1 MSVLIGV
8 LAMAVT
14 KLVLVR
20 HGESEWNKEN
30 RFTGWTDV
38 ELSDK
43 GREEAKI
50 AGQLLKDEGFVFDFA
65 YTSVLKRAIHTLWN
79 ILDQVEQSWL
89 PVEKSWKLNERHYG
103 ALQGLDKS
111 ETAAKYGDEQ
121 VKLWRRGFAIT
132 PPDLEKDDERYPGHD
147 PRYAKLSDKE
157 LPVTESLATT
167 IERVV
172 PYWEEIIKPR
182 VTSGE
187 KVIIAAHGNSLRA
200 LVKHLDNLSEDEIL
214 ELNIPT
220 AVPMVYEFDE
230 NMKPIKRY
238 YLGNQD
244 EIAAKQ
250 AAVANQGKAK

>member
-1 MSVLIGV
+1 
-8 LAMAVT
+8 MAVT

-38 ELSDK
+38 ELSEK
-43 GREEAKI
+43 GREEAKV
-50 AGQLLKDEGFVFDFA
+50 AGELLKEGGFVFDFA
-65 YTSVLKRAIHTLWN
+65 YTSVLKRAIHTLWG
-79 ILDQVEQSWL
+79 ILDQVNQQWL

-132 PPDLEKDDERYPGHD
+132 PPELTKEDERFPGHD
-147 PRYAKLSDKE
+147 PRYAKLAESE

-167 IERVV
+167 IDRVI
-172 PYWEEIIKPR
+172 PYWEEVIKPR
-182 VTSGE
+182 MLKGE
-187 KVIIAAHGNSLRA
+187 KIIIAAHGNSLRA
-200 LVKHLDNLSEDEIL
+200 LVKYLDNMGEDEIL
-214 ELNIPT
+214 NLNIPT
-220 AVPMVYEFDE
+220 AVPLVYEFDE
-230 NMKPIKRY
+230 NMQPIKRY

>member
-1 MSVLIGV
+1 
-8 LAMAVT
+8 MAVT

-38 ELSDK
+38 ELSEK
-43 GREEAKI
+43 GRAEAQE
-50 AGQLLKDEGFVFDFA
+50 AGQLLKKEGFSFDFA

-79 ILDQVEQSWL
+79 ILDQVNQQWL

-103 ALQGLDKS
+103 VLQGLDKA

-132 PPDLEKDDERYPGHD
+132 PPALEKSDERFPGHD
-147 PRYAKLSDKE
+147 PRYAKLAESE
-157 LPVTESLATT
+157 LPATESLAIT
-167 IERVV
+167 IDRVV
-172 PYWEEIIKPR
+172 PYWTDVIKPR
-182 VTSGE
+182 VASGE

-200 LVKHLDNLSEDEIL
+200 LVKYLDNMSEDEIL

-220 AVPMVYEFDE
+220 AVPLVYEFDE
-230 NMKPIKRY
+230 NMKPLRRY
-238 YLGNQD
+238 YLGDQD
-244 EIAAKQ
+244 AIAAKA

>member
-1 MSVLIGV
+1 
-8 LAMAVT
+8 MAVT

-38 ELSDK
+38 ELSEK
-43 GREEAKI
+43 GRAEAQE
-50 AGQLLKDEGFVFDFA
+50 AGQLLKKEGFSFDFA

-79 ILDQVEQSWL
+79 ILDQVNQQWL

-103 ALQGLDKS
+103 ALQGLDKA

-132 PPDLEKDDERYPGHD
+132 PPALEKSDERFPGHD
-147 PRYAKLSDKE
+147 PRYAKLAESE
-157 LPVTESLATT
+157 LPATESLAIT
-167 IERVV
+167 IDRVV
-172 PYWEEIIKPR
+172 PYWTDVIKPR
-182 VTSGE
+182 VASGE

-200 LVKHLDNLSEDEIL
+200 LVKYLDNMNEDEIL

-220 AVPMVYEFDE
+220 AVPLVYEFDE
-230 NMKPIKRY
+230 NMKPLRRY
-238 YLGNQD
+238 YLGDQD
-244 EIAAKQ
+244 AIAAKA

>member
-1 MSVLIGV
+1 
-8 LAMAVT
+8 MAVT

-38 ELSDK
+38 ELSEK
-43 GREEAKI
+43 GRAEAQE
-50 AGQLLKDEGFVFDFA
+50 AGQLLKKEGFSFDFA

-79 ILDQVEQSWL
+79 ILDQVNQQWL

-103 ALQGLDKS
+103 ALQGLDKA

-132 PPDLEKDDERYPGHD
+132 PPALEKSDERFPGHD
-147 PRYAKLSDKE
+147 PRYAKLAESE
-157 LPVTESLATT
+157 LPATESLAIT
-167 IERVV
+167 IDRVV
-172 PYWEEIIKPR
+172 PYWTDVIKPR
-182 VTSGE
+182 VASGE

-200 LVKHLDNLSEDEIL
+200 LVKYLNNMSEDEIL

-220 AVPMVYEFDE
+220 AVPLVYEFDE
-230 NMKPIKRY
+230 NMKPLRRY
-238 YLGNQD
+238 YLGDQD
-244 EIAAKQ
+244 AIAAKA

>member
-1 MSVLIGV
+1 
-8 LAMAVT
+8 MAVI

-20 HGESEWNKEN
+20 HGESVWNQEN

-43 GREEAKI
+43 GRVEAQQ
-50 AGQLLKDEGFVFDFA
+50 AGELLKKEGFVFDFA
-65 YTSVLKRAIHTLWN
+65 YTSVLKRAIHTLWTV
-79 ILDQVEQSWL
+79 LDGVDQQWL

-132 PPDLEKDDERYPGHD
+132 PPDLSKDDERFPGHD
-147 PRYAKLSDKE
+147 PRYASLSADE
-157 LPVTESLATT
+157 LPVTESLAST
-167 IERVV
+167 IERVT
-172 PYWEEIIKPR
+172 PYWNEVIKPR
-182 VTSGE
+182 IANGE
-187 KVIIAAHGNSLRA
+187 RVIIAAHGNSLRA
-200 LVKHLDNLSEDEIL
+200 LVKYLDNLSEDEIL

-220 AVPMVYEFDE
+220 AVPLVYEFDE
-230 NMKPIKRY
+230 QLNPIKRY
-238 YLGNQD
+238 YLGNAD
-244 EIAAKQ
+244 EIAAKA

>member
-1 MSVLIGV
+1 
-8 LAMAVT
+8 MAVT

-38 ELSDK
+38 ELSEK
-43 GREEAKI
+43 GRAEAQE
-50 AGQLLKDEGFVFDFA
+50 AGQLLKKEGFSFDFA

-79 ILDQVEQSWL
+79 ILDQVNQQWL

-103 ALQGLDKS
+103 ALQGLDKA

-132 PPDLEKDDERYPGHD
+132 PPALEKSDERFPGHD
-147 PRYAKLSDKE
+147 PRYAKLAESE
-157 LPVTESLATT
+157 LPATESLAIT
-167 IERVV
+167 IDRVV
-172 PYWEEIIKPR
+172 PYWTDVIKPR
-182 VTSGE
+182 VASGE

-200 LVKHLDNLSEDEIL
+200 LVKYLDNMSEDEIL

-220 AVPMVYEFDE
+220 AVPLVYEFDE
-230 NMKPIKRY
+230 NMKPLRRY
-238 YLGNQD
+238 YLGDQD
-244 EIAAKQ
+244 VIAAKA

>member
-1 MSVLIGV
+1 
-8 LAMAVT
+8 MAVT

-38 ELSDK
+38 ELSEK
-43 GREEAKI
+43 GRAEAQE
-50 AGQLLKDEGFVFDFA
+50 AGQLLKKEGFSFDFA

-79 ILDQVEQSWL
+79 ILDQVNQQWL

-103 ALQGLDKS
+103 ALQGLDKA

-132 PPDLEKDDERYPGHD
+132 PPALEKSDERFPGHD
-147 PRYAKLSDKE
+147 PRYAKLAESE
-157 LPVTESLATT
+157 LPATESLAIT
-167 IERVV
+167 IDRVV
-172 PYWEEIIKPR
+172 PYWTDVIKPR
-182 VTSGE
+182 VASGE

-200 LVKHLDNLSEDEIL
+200 LVKYLDNMSEDQIL

-220 AVPMVYEFDE
+220 AVPLVYEFDE
-230 NMKPIKRY
+230 NMKPLRRY
-238 YLGNQD
+238 YLGDQD
-244 EIAAKQ
+244 AIAAKA

>member
-1 MSVLIGV
+1 
-8 LAMAVT
+8 MAVT

-20 HGESEWNKEN
+20 HGESVWNKEN

-43 GREEAKI
+43 GRNEAQE
-50 AGQLLKDEGFVFDFA
+50 AGKLLKAEGFTFDYA

-79 ILDQVEQSWL
+79 ILDEVDQQWL

-103 ALQGLDKS
+103 ALQGLNKA
-111 ETAAKYGDEQ
+111 ETAEKYGDEQ
-121 VKLWRRGFAIT
+121 VKQWRRGFAVT
-132 PPDLEKDDERYPGHD
+132 PPELTKDDDRFPGKD
-147 PRYAKLSDKE
+147 PRYASLTEAE
-157 LPVTESLATT
+157 LPLTESLALT
-167 IERVV
+167 IDRVT
-172 PYWEEIIKPR
+172 PYWEEVIKPH
-182 VTSGE
+182 VASGD

-200 LVKHLDNLSEDEIL
+200 LVKYLDNMSEEEIL

-220 AVPMVYEFDE
+220 AVPLVYEFDE

-238 YLGNQD
+238 YLGNAE
-244 EIAAKQ
+244 EIAAKA

>member
-1 MSVLIGV
+1 
-8 LAMAVT
+8 MAVT

-38 ELSDK
+38 ELSEK
-43 GREEAKI
+43 GRAEAQE
-50 AGQLLKDEGFVFDFA
+50 AGQLLKKEGFSFDFA

-79 ILDQVEQSWL
+79 ILDQVNQQWL

-103 ALQGLDKS
+103 ALQGLDKA

-132 PPDLEKDDERYPGHD
+132 PPALEKSDERFPGHD
-147 PRYAKLSDKE
+147 PRYAKLAESE
-157 LPVTESLATT
+157 LPATESLAIT
-167 IERVV
+167 IDRVV
-172 PYWEEIIKPR
+172 PYWTDVIKPR
-182 VTSGE
+182 VASGE

-200 LVKHLDNLSEDEIL
+200 LVKYLDNMSEDEIL

-220 AVPMVYEFDE
+220 AVPLVYEFDE
-230 NMKPIKRY
+230 NMKPLRRY
-238 YLGNQD
+238 YLGDQD
-244 EIAAKQ
+244 AIA
-250 AAVANQGKAK
+250 

>member
-1 MSVLIGV
+1 
-8 LAMAVT
+8 MAVT

-20 HGESEWNKEN
+20 HGESVWNKEN

-43 GREEAKI
+43 GRNEAQE
-50 AGQLLKDEGFVFDFA
+50 AGKLLKAEGFTFDYA

-79 ILDQVEQSWL
+79 ILDEVDQQWL

-103 ALQGLDKS
+103 ALQGLNKA
-111 ETAAKYGDEQ
+111 ETAEKYGDEQ
-121 VKLWRRGFAIT
+121 VKQWRRGFAVT
-132 PPDLEKDDERYPGHD
+132 PPELTKDDDRFPGKD
-147 PRYAKLSDKE
+147 PRYASLTEAE
-157 LPVTESLATT
+157 LPLTESLALT
-167 IERVV
+167 IDRVT
-172 PYWEEIIKPR
+172 PYWEEVIKPR
-182 VTSGE
+182 VASGD

-200 LVKHLDNLSEDEIL
+200 LVKYLDNMSEEEII

-220 AVPMVYEFDE
+220 AVPLVYEFDE

-238 YLGNQD
+238 YLGNAE
-244 EIAAKQ
+244 EIAAKA

>member
-1 MSVLIGV
+1 
-8 LAMAVT
+8 MAVT

-38 ELSDK
+38 ELSEK
-43 GREEAKI
+43 GRAEAQE
-50 AGQLLKDEGFVFDFA
+50 AGQLLKKEGFSFDFA

-79 ILDQVEQSWL
+79 ILDQVNQQWL
-89 PVEKSWKLNERHYG
+89 PVEKSWKLNERHYD
-103 ALQGLDKS
+103 ALQGLDKA

-132 PPDLEKDDERYPGHD
+132 PPALEKSDERFPGHD
-147 PRYAKLSDKE
+147 PRYAKLAESE
-157 LPVTESLATT
+157 LPATESLAIT
-167 IERVV
+167 IDRVV
-172 PYWEEIIKPR
+172 PYWTDVIKPR
-182 VTSGE
+182 VASGE

-200 LVKHLDNLSEDEIL
+200 LVKYLDNMSEDEIL

-220 AVPMVYEFDE
+220 AVPLVYEFDE
-230 NMKPIKRY
+230 NMKPLRRY
-238 YLGNQD
+238 YLGDQD
-244 EIAAKQ
+244 AIAAKA

>member
-1 MSVLIGV
+1 
-8 LAMAVT
+8 MAVT

-30 RFTGWTDV
+30 RFTGWTH
-38 ELSDK
+38 EQLSDK

-172 PYWEEIIKPR
+172 PYWEEVIKPR

>member
-1 MSVLIGV
+1 
-8 LAMAVT
+8 MAVT

-38 ELSDK
+38 ELSEK
-43 GREEAKI
+43 GRAEAQE
-50 AGQLLKDEGFVFDFA
+50 AGQLLKKEGFSFDFA

-79 ILDQVEQSWL
+79 ILDQVNQQWL

-103 ALQGLDKS
+103 ALQGLDKA

-132 PPDLEKDDERYPGHD
+132 PPALEKSDERFPGHD
-147 PRYAKLSDKE
+147 PRYAKLAESE
-157 LPVTESLATT
+157 LPATESLAIT
-167 IERVV
+167 IDRVV
-172 PYWEEIIKPR
+172 PYWTDVIKPR
-182 VTSGE
+182 VASGE

-200 LVKHLDNLSEDEIL
+200 LVKYLDNMSEDEIL

-220 AVPMVYEFDE
+220 AVPLVYEFDE
-230 NMKPIKRY
+230 NMKPLRRY
-238 YLGNQD
+238 YLGDQD
-244 EIAAKQ
+244 AIAAKA

>member
-1 MSVLIGV
+1 
-8 LAMAVT
+8 MAGT

-30 RFTGWTDV
+30 LFTGWTDV
-38 ELSDK
+38 ELSEK
-43 GREEAKI
+43 GRAEAQE
-50 AGQLLKDEGFVFDFA
+50 AGQLLKKEGFSFDFA

-79 ILDQVEQSWL
+79 ILDQVNQQWL

-103 ALQGLDKS
+103 ALQGLDKA

-132 PPDLEKDDERYPGHD
+132 PPALEKSDERFPGHD
-147 PRYAKLSDKE
+147 PRYAKLAESE
-157 LPVTESLATT
+157 LPATESLAIT
-167 IERVV
+167 IDRVV
-172 PYWEEIIKPR
+172 PYWTDVIKPR
-182 VTSGE
+182 VASGE

-200 LVKHLDNLSEDEIL
+200 LVKYLDNMSEDEIL

-220 AVPMVYEFDE
+220 AVPLVYEFDE
-230 NMKPIKRY
+230 NMKPLRRY
-238 YLGNQD
+238 YLGDQD
-244 EIAAKQ
+244 AIAAKA

>member
-1 MSVLIGV
+1 
-8 LAMAVT
+8 MAVT

-43 GREEAKI
+43 GRAEAKS
-50 AGQLLKDEGFVFDFA
+50 AGKLLKEQGFSFDFA

-79 ILDQVEQSWL
+79 VLDELEQQWL

-103 ALQGLDKS
+103 ALQGLNTA
-111 ETAAKYGDEQ
+111 ETAQKYGDEQ
-121 VKLWRRGFAIT
+121 VKLWRRGFAVT
-132 PPDLEKDDERYPGHD
+132 PPELTKEDERYPGHD
-147 PRYAKLSDKE
+147 PRYAKLSEQE

-167 IERVV
+167 IDRVI
-172 PYWEEIIKPR
+172 PYWTDVIKPR
-182 VTSGE
+182 IASGE
-187 KVIIAAHGNSLRA
+187 RVIIAAHGNSLRA
-200 LVKHLDNLSEDEIL
+200 LVKYLDNLSEDEIL

-220 AVPMVYEFDE
+220 GVPLVYEFDE
-230 NMKPIKRY
+230 NLKPLKRY
-238 YLGNQD
+238 YLGD
-244 EIAAKQ
+244 AAEIAAKA

>member
-1 MSVLIGV
+1 
-8 LAMAVT
+8 MAVT

-38 ELSDK
+38 ELSEK
-43 GREEAKI
+43 GRAEAQE
-50 AGQLLKDEGFVFDFA
+50 AGQLLKKEGFSFDFA

-79 ILDQVEQSWL
+79 ILDQVNQQWL

-103 ALQGLDKS
+103 ALQGLDKA

-132 PPDLEKDDERYPGHD
+132 PPALEKSDERFLGHD
-147 PRYAKLSDKE
+147 PRYAKLAESE
-157 LPVTESLATT
+157 LPATESLAIT
-167 IERVV
+167 IDRVV
-172 PYWEEIIKPR
+172 PYWTDVIKPR
-182 VTSGE
+182 VASGE

-200 LVKHLDNLSEDEIL
+200 LVKYLDNMSEDEIL

-220 AVPMVYEFDE
+220 AVPLVYEFDE
-230 NMKPIKRY
+230 NMKPLRRY
-238 YLGNQD
+238 YLGDQD
-244 EIAAKQ
+244 AIAAKA

>member
-1 MSVLIGV
+1 
-8 LAMAVT
+8 MAVT

-132 PPDLEKDDERYPGHD
+132 PPDLTKDDERFPGHD
-147 PRYAKLSDKE
+147 PRYAKLSENE

-172 PYWEEIIKPR
+172 PYWEEVIKPR

-187 KVIIAAHGNSLRA
+187 KVVIAAHGNSLRA